1 VDHDSRFLRFI
12 SARLIA
18 YSVSASGTTPRA
30 NPSEEIE
37 VKELAPTGKLRVGV
51 VELSAFLEEAKAS
64 GSVRRALDR
73 AGMKDEAVAP
83 AGR

>member
-1 VDHDSRFLRFI
+1 VVGIGICVPKGRPAAL
-12 SARLIA
+12 A
-18 YSVSASGTTPRA
+18 YVT
-30 NPSEEIE
+30 
-37 VKELAPTGKLRVGV
+37 
-51 VELSAFLEEAKAS
+51 AFLEEAKAS